1 MDASFL
7 DSSAKGLPGGGFRGG
22 KASFQ
27 AIRLVPL
34 LSCRAGGAVP
44 FSRCDL
50 LSFCHCDKRLQ
61 ESLFVPCS
69 ASLLFGVC
77 CQTMLLFA
85 SQTAQGGPTVILPA
99 LLITGLLVAASQA
112 FVPKGDDQN

>member
-1 MDASFL
+1 ML
-7 DSSAKGLPGGGFRGG
+7 RVG
-22 KASFQ
+22 
-27 AIRLVPL
+27 I
-34 LSCRAGGAVP
+34 
-44 FSRCDL
+44 
-50 LSFCHCDKRLQ
+50 CDKRLQ
-61 ESLFVPCS
+61 ESLFAPCS
-69 ASLLFGVC
+69 AKVWIGFY

>member
-1 MDASFL
+1 MQEAMF
-7 DSSAKGLPGGGFRGG
+7 A
-22 KASFQ
+22 
-27 AIRLVPL
+27 
-34 LSCRAGGAVP
+34 P
-44 FSRCDL
+44 F
-50 LSFCHCDKRLQ
+50 
-61 ESLFVPCS
+61 S
-69 ASLLFGVC
+69 ASLLLGFY